1 MTKKTLLGWAAIALA
16 AFAGVSAAYSHEG
29 EHFSAGEPGD
39 ANKPARVVLVT
50 MKEADGKMS
59 FIPGEIEVKKGE
71 QIRFMIRNSGLLDHE
86 FVLAS
91 TADNLKHAEVMK
103 KFPDM
108 EHDDPNA
115 KRIAPN
121 KTGNILWKFTTVG
134 TFEYSCLI
142 PGHRE
147 AGMIGTIVVK

>member
-1 MTKKTLLGWAAIALA
+1 MTQKTLLACSVIALTA
-16 AFAGVSAAYSHEG
+16 ILGVSAGYSHEG
-29 EHFSAGEPGD
+29 EHFTAGEPGD
-39 ANKPARVVLVT
+39 ANKPARVVLIT
-50 MKEADGKMS
+50 MKEADGKMI
-59 FIPGEIEVKKGE
+59 FIPNKIDVKQGE

-91 TADNLKHAEVMK
+91 TADNLKHAELMK

-121 KTGNILWKFTTVG
+121 QTDNILWKFTTAG

-147 AGMIGTIVVK
+147 AGMIGTVIVK